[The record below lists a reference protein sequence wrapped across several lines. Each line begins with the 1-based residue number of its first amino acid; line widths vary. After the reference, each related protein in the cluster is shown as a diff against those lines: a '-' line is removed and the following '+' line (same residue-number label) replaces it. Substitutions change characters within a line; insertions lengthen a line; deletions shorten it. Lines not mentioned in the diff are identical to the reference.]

1 MLTENEVRQM
11 YEDQLERCVG
21 HYFVAAR
28 DKSKEELYEAH
39 VWTLSRLGTILG
51 IDDKDSFAEI
61 KARVKRVRDK
71 SARI

>member
-28 DKSKEELYEAH
+28 DRSKEELYEAH
-39 VWTLSRLGTILG
+39 VWTLCRIGKILEIPEEDTFSRIR
-51 IDDKDSFAEI
+51 A
-61 KARVKRVRDK
+61 AVKK
-71 SARI
+71 KTT